1 MDGFLQS
8 RDGVII
14 ILDLEEARYHEML
27 RKGEAAVKTALR
39 ELPQDAHNAPDEVLF
54 RLAEERGLNPD
65 MVVSI
70 ATKLGWKTSVRGAL
84 QQIWL
89 LEMQREQSGGKR

>member
-1 MDGFLQS
+1 
-8 RDGVII
+8 
-14 ILDLEEARYHEML
+14 ML

-39 ELPQDAHNAPDEVLF
+39 ELQQDAHNAPDEVLF

-70 ATKLGWKTSVRGAL
+70 ATKLGWKTSLLEAL
-84 QQIWL
+84 QPIWL
-89 LEMQREQSGGKR
+89 LEMQREQRWQQKVRKESNFPIILSSH